1 MSAARMPWWGPA
13 RVPFLLL
20 TPACMALG
28 VAWCWWQARLLGAEL
43 AWPQAALA
51 VLGALAAHVS
61 VNAFNE
67 VSDFKSGLDQR
78 TLRTPFS
85 GGSGTLPAQPA
96 LLPVAWWMAVGALA
110 LAAAIGLYFLI
121 GRPSLLWSLTPL
133 GLLGGALVV
142 VYTPWV
148 TRHPWLCL
156 IAPGVGF
163 GPLMLWGTSLVLG
176 AELSWPT
183 IVLSLIPFFLVN
195 NLLLL
200 NQFPDVEP
208 DRSVGRVTL
217 PMHLGRPGCV
227 PVIAAQYVLAYG
239 ALVTGIALGWWPM
252 GSALGLLTL
261 PMAVAVWRGAS
272 AHADNMSGLLPAM
285 ALNVGVNLLTP
296 VLVAAGMVFQG

>member
-1 MSAARMPWWGPA
+1 MPWWGPA

-28 VAWCWWQARLLGAEL
+28 VAWCWWQARLLGTEL

-51 VLGALAAHVS
+51 MLGALAAHVS

-67 VSDFKSGLDQR
+67 YSDFKSGLDQR

-96 LLPVAWWMAVGALA
+96 LAPVAWWMGVGSLA
-110 LAAAIGLYFLI
+110 LAAAIGLYFLV
-121 GRPSLLWSLTPL
+121 GQPGLLWSLMPL
-133 GLLGGALVV
+133 GLLGAALVLS
-142 VYTPWV
+142 YTPWV

-156 IAPGVGF
+156 IAPGLGF
-163 GPLMLWGTSLVLG
+163 GPLMMWGTSLVLG

-183 IVLSLIPFFLVN
+183 VLLSLIPFCLVN

-217 PMHLGRPGCV
+217 PMRLGRPGCV
-227 PVIAAQYVLAYG
+227 PVLAVQYGLAYG
-239 ALVTGIALGWWPM
+239 ALVAGIALGWWPV

-272 AHADNMSGLLPAM
+272 VHADNMSGLLPAM
-285 ALNVGVNLLTP
+285 GMNVGVSLLTP